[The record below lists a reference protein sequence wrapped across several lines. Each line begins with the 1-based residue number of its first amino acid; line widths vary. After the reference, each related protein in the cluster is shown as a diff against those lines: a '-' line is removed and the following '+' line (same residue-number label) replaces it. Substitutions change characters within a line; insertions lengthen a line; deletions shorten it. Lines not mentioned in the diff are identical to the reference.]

1 MSSKSIINCPYCC
14 KIYKKKGCYENHIFN
29 CQRKNDNIQKT
40 PSTKDLFDLIQN
52 LTLKYNNIQ
61 EELESVKSKLNTK
74 YKKIN
79 ILDWLNKNKDINC
92 NFSTLI
98 DKLQLSKEDLQ
109 VIFDKG
115 FINGVSEILTYNLS
129 DKENISC
136 FNEKKGI
143 IYVFNNNWEEL
154 QDKTFEELIK
164 KINGQMLSLFKNYQD
179 NNIDKMEDEQFHE
192 EIHKQLLKLLSDLPL
207 EVKCRRIKNKLYENL
222 KIKFKTIIEFEIE

>member
-1 MSSKSIINCPYCC
+1 MSAKSIINCPYCC

-29 CQRKNDNIQKT
+29 CQRKHDNIQKT

-115 FINGVSEILTYNLS
+115 FING
-129 DKENISC
+129 
-136 FNEKKGI
+136 
-143 IYVFNNNWEEL
+143 
-154 QDKTFEELIK
+154 
-164 KINGQMLSLFKNYQD
+164 INQYLCRF
-179 NNIDKMEDEQFHE
+179 
-192 EIHKQLLKLLSDLPL
+192 LPL
-207 EVKCRRIKNKLYENL
+207 QP
-222 KIKFKTIIEFEIE
+222 EFLLNY